1 MRYRALIGCFVAS
14 TALLGACSKPPEE
27 ALADRMGMFGK
38 YCTDCHNDAEQA
50 GGMSLEHV
58 KPADVAAHPER
69 FEQVVRRLRGSVM
82 PPPGEPKPNHK
93 DANALVASLEA
104 SLDKAAETRGV
115 APGRV
120 PLHRLNRSEY
130 ETAVR
135 DLLGVEVDATK
146 LLPGDQ
152 TSDGFD
158 NVAEVLRVT
167 PTYLDQ
173 YIAAAREV
181 SMRAVGSPAAKARRS
196 EYLAHNANHTVH
208 VDGLPL
214 GTRDGLAVE
223 HYFPSDG
230 DYVFNLNVNTE
241 SGAELRAYP
250 HGWLDYE
257 HTAILTIDG
266 VKVFEG
272 KLGGEKDLRDLDR
285 YQIVTVNAIKDRFRN
300 IRRPVKAGYH
310 EVVATFIA
318 RDPAESDYHL
328 QSFVPGEGVPDVP
341 QMRGFDV
348 VGPYEPSGIETT
360 RSRERIFTCRPT
372 APADELPC
380 AEQILSRLARL
391 AFRRPANEAEI
402 DRLLG
407 FYREGHDEGGFE
419 TGVQKGLLAIL
430 SSTNFLYRGEPGGP
444 PQGVQA
450 GEVYPITDL
459 ELASR
464 LAFFLWSQGPDD
476 ELLKLAESN
485 RLHEPKI
492 YDAQIKRMF
501 ADPRAESLVTNFG
514 FQWLS
519 VRTLDM
525 IEPDPKLFPNYDADL
540 KRSFVTEMQLFLN
553 SILLDNKKSVVDLL
567 NAPYTFVNERLARHY
582 GIPGVLGDQFRKVEL
597 GDPKRWGL
605 FGKGSVLM
613 ATSYPDRTSPV
624 LRGAWIMEHLLGVPP
639 TPPPPDVVTNLAP
652 AQLES
657 PKSVRERLA
666 LHRVN
671 QSCNHCHGVID
682 PLGQALENY
691 DAIGEWR
698 VRERD
703 TGVAIDPNGRLASGQ
718 EVSSPMDLRAAISS
732 EPDKFVQT
740 IAQNLMTFAL
750 GRRVEAHD
758 MPAVRAIV
766 REAKAKGYTFESI
779 ATGVAQSPP
788 FRMRTAPE
796 IAPGE
801 TVAAEREA
809 PGAAVG
815 TEAGGP

>member
-1 MRYRALIGCFVAS
+1 MRYRALILSFAVG
-14 TALLGACSKPPEE
+14 TALVAGCSKPPEE
-27 ALADRMGMFGK
+27 ALADRMSLFGK
-38 YCTDCHNDAEQA
+38 YCTDCHSDAEQA

-82 PPPGEPKPNHK
+82 PPPGEPKPDHK
-93 DANALVASLEA
+93 QANALIASLEA
-104 SLDKAAETRGV
+104 TLDKAAETRGV
-115 APGRV
+115 QPGRV
-120 PLHRLNRSEY
+120 ALHRLNRSEY

-135 DLLGVEVDATK
+135 DLLGVEVDASK
-146 LLPGDQ
+146 LLPSDQ

-181 SMRAVGSPAAKARRS
+181 SVRAVGSPAAKAQRA
-196 EYLAHNANHTVH
+196 EYVAHNANHTVH

-230 DYVFNLNVNTE
+230 EYVFNLNVYTD

-257 HTAILTIDG
+257 HTAILTLDG

-272 KLGGEKDLRDLDR
+272 KLGGEQDLRDLDR

-300 IRRPVKAGYH
+300 IRLPVKAGYH
-310 EVVATFIA
+310 KVAATFIA
-318 RDPAESDYHL
+318 RDPAESDYQL

-348 VGPYEPSGIETT
+348 VGPFQPSGIETT

-391 AFRRPANEAEI
+391 AFRRPADESEI
-402 DRLLG
+402 ERLLG
-407 FYREGHDEGGFE
+407 FYKEGHEQGGFE
-419 TGVQKGLLAIL
+419 TGIQKGLLAIL
-430 SSTNFLYRGEPGGP
+430 ASTNFLYRGEPGGAP
-444 PQGVQA
+444 AGVEA
-450 GEVYPITDL
+450 GEVYPITDV

-464 LAFFLWSQGPDD
+464 LSFFLWSQGPDD
-476 ELLKLAESN
+476 ELLKLAEAN
-485 RLHEPKI
+485 QLHEPKV
-492 YDAQIKRMF
+492 YEAQVRRMF
-501 ADPRAESLVTNFG
+501 ADPRAESLVTDFA

-519 VRTLDM
+519 VRNLDM

-540 KRSFVTEMQLFLN
+540 KRAFVTEMQLFLE
-553 SILLDNKKSVVDLL
+553 SILLDDKKNVVDLL

-582 GIPGVLGDQFRKVEL
+582 GIPGVLGDQFRRVEL
-597 GDPKRWGL
+597 ADPQRWGL

-666 LHRVN
+666 LHRTN

-691 DAIGEWR
+691 SAIGEWR
-698 VRERD
+698 MRERD

-718 EVSSPMDLRAAISS
+718 EVSSPVDLRAALSS
-732 EPDKFVQT
+732 EPEKLVQT
-740 IAQNLMTFAL
+740 LAQDLLTFAL

-758 MPAVRAIV
+758 MPSVRAIV
-766 REAKAKGYTFESI
+766 RDSKDKGFTFESI
-779 ATGVAQSPP
+779 VIGVAKSAP

-796 IAPGE
+796 IPPGE
-801 TVAAEREA
+801 TVAAEQDA
-809 PGAAVG
+809 PSAPAG
-815 TEAGGP
+815 TEAGGR